1 MVSKITLITN
11 RALVFSEKFFDSNI
25 PPIEPEEPD
34 WTVLALAQREL
45 SSYINAMEQAKMRD
59 GLKHILAISKHG
71 NQYMQFQQPWM
82 KIKGNDDDKYNMFIY
97 FNLFLISSSNILLS
111 NNIFIS
117 KSTEK
122 GLEPLLQFAVI

>member
-1 MVSKITLITN
+1 
-11 RALVFSEKFFDSNI
+11 
-25 PPIEPEEPD
+25 
-34 WTVLALAQREL
+34 
-45 SSYINAMEQAKMRD
+45 MEQAKMRD

-71 NQYMQFQQPWM
+71 NQYMQFQQPWI

-97 FNLFLISSSNILLS
+97 FNRFLISSSNMYY
-111 NNIFIS
+111 FYS

>member
-1 MVSKITLITN
+1 
-11 RALVFSEKFFDSNI
+11 
-25 PPIEPEEPD
+25 
-34 WTVLALAQREL
+34 
-45 SSYINAMEQAKMRD
+45 MRD

-97 FNLFLISSSNILLS
+97 FNLFLICSSYILFS

-122 GLEPLLQFAVI
+122 ELEPLLQFAVI